1 MMKQAWKVCAS
12 ACLASVLICG
22 SSAVAGP
29 RQAPASPSVIQ
40 IPIHNAQ
47 GQQIGSAKL
56 TQLPDGVKINVS
68 VTGLAPGQ
76 HGIHFHE
83 NGICEGPSFESA
95 GAHFNPTGRH
105 HGLNNP
111 EGPHAGDLPNLQA
124 DGQGSAN
131 VEWISKAVT
140 LEPGKPNS
148 LLKPGG
154 TALIIHENPD
164 DQVSDPS
171 GNSGARIACGA
182 IRQ

>member
-1 MMKQAWKVCAS
+1 MKQVWKVCAS
-12 ACLASVLICG
+12 VWLASVMICG
-22 SSAVAGP
+22 SLSAAGP
-29 RQAPASPSVIQ
+29 RQEPAPPSALQ

-47 GQQIGSAKL
+47 GKKIGSAKL
-56 TQLPDGVKINVS
+56 TQWPDGVKINVA

-111 EGPHAGDLPNLQA
+111 EGPHAGDLPNLLV
-124 DGQGSAN
+124 DEQGAAN
-131 VEWISKAVT
+131 VEWVTKAVT

-148 LLKPGG
+148 LLKTGG
-154 TALIIHENPD
+154 TALIIHEKPD
-164 DQVSDPS
+164 DQLSDPS

-182 IRQ
+182 IHP